1 VSSLES
7 VVPPDTRLVIDSSVL
22 IAYLTAEEP
31 ASPSARIL
39 IDDLIGGGRNDAV
52 ISVLAVAETLVR
64 PTLGGSARS
73 VAFELIDL
81 AGIQIRSVDVLV
93 GAEAARIRGLSRL
106 PLPDAVI
113 IATGVLTSS
122 AIVVTND
129 ARLAAAVPQV
139 VPEMAVVLLSD
150 LV

>member
-129 ARLAAAVPQV
+129 TRLAAAVPQV